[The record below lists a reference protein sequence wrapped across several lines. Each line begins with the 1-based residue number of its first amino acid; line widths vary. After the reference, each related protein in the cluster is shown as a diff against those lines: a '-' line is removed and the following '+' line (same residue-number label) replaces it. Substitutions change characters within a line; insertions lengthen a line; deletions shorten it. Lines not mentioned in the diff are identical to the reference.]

1 MIAYRILRALGRLA
15 LRWFYRDIEVVGLEH
30 VPVDGPVLLAS
41 NHPNALVDALVVG
54 CMLPRPVILTAKAT
68 LLENPITRLLIRT
81 VGVVPLR
88 RASDAVPPGSN
99 GVLDS
104 TRNAEAF
111 ATVLDVLERGS
122 VVLLFPEGKSHSD
135 PALAPLKTGL
145 ARMALMARVQRRLN
159 SIPIIPIGL
168 TFERKWEPRSRVL
181 MQLGRPIIC
190 EAGALNEPNDVA
202 DLTRRV
208 GLGLRAVTLNFRSTD
223 EADQVLSVSS
233 VLADVL
239 DTFRPLHT
247 PDPPLADR
255 VRVAHRITA
264 VVAKLPDLDLE
275 VTDRVERFVSR
286 IATFEDLLKLNAVA
300 ASDVQMGTSTTAGA
314 WFAVRE
320 AGIAAVAGPFALWGR
335 INHRAPLRI
344 ARFLAL
350 RMSRT
355 PDEPA
360 MNTIVIGLVAV
371 LAFYVV
377 QISLVTWCLG
387 WAAAVLYGVSL
398 PLSAMWDFRY
408 ADRLRRGAARVRTYI
423 RFRRHANTHQRLH
436 DDVVWL
442 RGEAVA
448 LDALIAASPNSELIP
463 MPRINDVQ
471 AANSRT
477 DWDA

>member
-1 MIAYRILRALGRLA
+1 MIAYRILRAVGRLA
-15 LRWFYRDIEVVGLEH
+15 LRWFYRDVEVVGMEH

-54 CMLPRPVILTAKAT
+54 CTLPRPLILTAKAT
-68 LLENPITRLLIRT
+68 LLKNPISRLLMRT

-99 GVLDS
+99 GVVDS
-104 TRNAEAF
+104 ARNAEAF
-111 ATVLDVLERGS
+111 ATILDLLERGH

-145 ARMALMARVQRRLN
+145 ARMALMARVERRLN
-159 SIPIIPIGL
+159 SIPIIPVGL

-190 EAGALNEPNDVA
+190 EAGTANEPNDVA

-208 GLGLRAVTLNFRSTD
+208 GAGLRAVTLNFRSTD
-223 EADQVLSVSS
+223 EANHVLSISS

-247 PDPPLADR
+247 PDSPLADR
-255 VRVAHRITA
+255 VRVAQRITD
-264 VVAKLPDLDLE
+264 VIDRLPGFELE
-275 VTDRVERFVSR
+275 DADRIQRFVSR
-286 IATFEDLLKLNAVA
+286 LATFEDLLRLNAIA
-300 ASDVQMGTSTTAGA
+300 ASDVQMGVSTTAGT
-314 WFAVRE
+314 WFVVRE
-320 AGIAAVAGPFALWGR
+320 AGIATVAGPSALWGR
-335 INHRAPLRI
+335 INHWAPLRI

-350 RMSRT
+350 RISRT

-360 MNTIVIGLVAV
+360 MNTIIIGLVAV

-377 QISLVTWCLG
+377 QISLVTWWLG
-387 WAAAVLYGVSL
+387 WPAAVLYGASL
-398 PLSAMWDFRY
+398 PLSATWDFRY
-408 ADRLRRGAARVRTYI
+408 ADRLRRGAARVRTYF
-423 RFRRHANTHQRLH
+423 RFRRHASTHQRLH
-436 DDVVWL
+436 DDLVWL

-448 LDALIAASPNSELIP
+448 LDALIAAASPNQS
-463 MPRINDVQ
+463 
-471 AANSRT
+471 
-477 DWDA
+477 